1 MPTEST
7 IWASL
12 IARGIS
18 RNSESTPQ
26 MTQDCNDDFCKEK
39 IRAVDQAL
47 GREEE
52 QWHTL
57 LYLTKDH
64 EDLRNALRFCE
75 VFQLEAKVK
84 VTNDGY
90 SVLVR
95 NREIQTL

>member
-1 MPTEST
+1 
-7 IWASL
+7 
-12 IARGIS
+12 
-18 RNSESTPQ
+18 
-26 MTQDCNDDFCKEK
+26 MTQDCKDSLCKEK

-47 GREEE
+47 GREEK

-57 LYLTKDH
+57 LNLTMDH
-64 EDLRNALRFCE
+64 DEVTNALRFCE

-84 VTNDGY
+84 VTDAGY